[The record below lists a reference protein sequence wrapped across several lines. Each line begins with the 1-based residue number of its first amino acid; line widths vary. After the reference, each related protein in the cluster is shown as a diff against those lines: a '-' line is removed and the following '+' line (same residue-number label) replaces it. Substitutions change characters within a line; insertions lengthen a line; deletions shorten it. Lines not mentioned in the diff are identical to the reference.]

1 MIATLATNHFIFL
14 NTASRRSQEKFK
26 RFLWTKRPLVLG
38 MRKKN
43 LNSGHVHY
51 PKWELLIGQKVKKGP
66 KKHILEARRL

>member
-1 MIATLATNHFIFL
+1 M
-14 NTASRRSQEKFK
+14 
-26 RFLWTKRPLVLG
+26 G